1 MREVDSS
8 RPMVGQPVP
17 RVEDARLL
25 RGRGRFV
32 ADISPTAGIH
42 HAAVVRSPHAHAR
55 VGAVDASAALALDGV
70 LTVVTPEDARRRLR
84 PFSVGVGGAEAYWP
98 LALDTARYV
107 GEPVAVVVARD
118 RYLAEDAADLVTVEY
133 EPLDP
138 VMDVGAGRV
147 VSDRSFRYGDPDAAF
162 AAAAHRVE
170 ASFRFPR
177 YSSTPIECYAVLAEW
192 DDAAGEVT
200 VWSNFHGP
208 LVMQPLI
215 AAALGLAENRLR
227 LVVPPDIGGSFGI
240 KSGVYAYIPLVA
252 LASRLAGV
260 PVRWTADRW
269 EDLVASQAGTD
280 RLTHASAAVDAGG
293 RITALRLEILDDV
306 GAHLRPPEPATLYRC
321 FGNLVGPYAIEHLA
335 VEARAVLTNRPPTGL
350 NRGFGGQQLYF
361 TLERL
366 VEMVGRR
373 LGLDPVEIRR
383 RNLIPAHRMPY
394 RTPSGGVYDSGDY
407 PALLESLLRDGGH
420 AEMLAERDRLRARG
434 RLAGVG
440 MAVIVDPSG
449 TNLGYI
455 DLARTPEERGGGL
468 GKSGCTESATLS
480 MDPMGGVRLRIASAP
495 TGQGHETVAAQIV
508 ADELGVPMAT
518 VRVDPSID
526 TGAQVWNVSSGS
538 YSSRFAPLVASAVHR
553 ACASLRRRILA
564 IAAEMLEVD
573 PADLELV
580 DGRVRARGSDRS
592 VPVRRVAGLAH
603 WDPGALAPGVDSLL
617 SVTASFSSEL
627 ARAPAGDDTVDSS
640 ICYGGVADLCLVD
653 IDAETC
659 AVRVLRYATVHDSG
673 RILNPLLAD
682 GQVAGAL
689 AHGLGGA
696 LYEELV
702 HDPDGTPLTTSF
714 MDYLCPTVREMPELL
729 IHHLDGDTDF
739 VPSRAKGIGEG
750 NCMAAPAAIANA
762 VTDALSAHGVE
773 VNELPVHGGRIWEWL
788 QARQRPPQGEA

>member
-1 MREVDSS
+1 MSDPVDA
-8 RPMVGQPVP
+8 RPLVGRPVP

-32 ADISPTAGIH
+32 ADLSPVGGIH

-55 VGAVDASAALALDGV
+55 ITGVDASAALALDGV
-70 LTVVTPEDARRRLR
+70 LAVVTPDDARRHLR
-84 PFSVGVGGAEAYWP
+84 PFSVGVGSAPPYWP
-98 LALDTARYV
+98 IALDTASYA

-118 RYLAEDAADLVTVEY
+118 RYLAEDAAGLVAVDY

-138 VMDVGAGRV
+138 VLDVEAGRV
-147 VSDRSFRYGDPDAAF
+147 ASDRHFRYGDPEAAF
-162 AAAAHRVE
+162 AGAATTVE

-177 YSSTPIECYAVLAEW
+177 YSSTPIECYAVIADW
-192 DDAAGEVT
+192 DGAAGEAT

-208 LVMQPLI
+208 FVMQPLV

-227 LVVPPDIGGSFGI
+227 LVVPADIGGSFGI
-240 KSGVYAYIPLVA
+240 KSGVYAYIPLIA

-269 EDLVASQAGTD
+269 EDLVASQTGTG
-280 RLTHASAAVDAGG
+280 RLTRATAGVDAEG
-293 RITALRLEILDDV
+293 RITALRLRILDDV

-321 FGNLVGPYAIEHLA
+321 FGNLVGAYGIEHLA
-335 VEARAVLTNRPPTGL
+335 VHASAVCTNRPPTGL

-366 VEMVGRR
+366 VEMVGTRC
-373 LGLDPVEIRR
+373 GLDAVEVRR
-383 RNLIPAHRMPY
+383 VNLIPAHRMPY
-394 RTPSGGVYDSGDY
+394 RTPTGGVYDSGDL
-407 PALLESLLRDGGH
+407 PRLLDTLLEKGDH
-420 AEMLAERDRLRARG
+420 AGMLAERDRLRAAG

-440 MAVIVDPSG
+440 MALVVDPSG

-468 GKSGCTESATLS
+468 GKSGCTESATLT
-480 MDPMGGVRLRIASAP
+480 MDPMGGLRLRIATAP
-495 TGQGHETVAAQIV
+495 EGQGHETVAAQIV
-508 ADELGVPMAT
+508 ADAFGVPMPA
-518 VRVDPSID
+518 VRVDASVD
-526 TGAQVWNVSSGS
+526 TAAQVWNVSSGS
-538 YSSRFAPLVASAVHR
+538 YSSRFAPIVASAILR
-553 ACASLRRRILA
+553 ACASLRERILA

-573 PADLELV
+573 PADLELA
-580 DGRVRARGSDRS
+580 GGAVRARGSDRS
-592 VPVRRVAGLAH
+592 VPLRRVAGLAH
-603 WDPGALAPGVDSLL
+603 WDPGALPRTVEPLL

-627 ARAPAGDDTVDSS
+627 ARSPAGDDTVDSS
-640 ICYGGVADLCLVD
+640 ICYGGVGGLCLVD
-653 IDAETC
+653 IDPDTC
-659 AVRVLRYATVHDSG
+659 AVRVLRYASVHDSG
-673 RILNPLLAD
+673 RILNPLLAN

-696 LYEELV
+696 LYEEMV

-714 MDYLCPTVREMPELL
+714 MDYLCPTVREMPELR

-750 NCMAAPAAIANA
+750 TCMAAPAAIANA
-762 VTDALSAHGVE
+762 VTDALREHGIE
-773 VNELPVHGGRIWEWL
+773 VTELPLHGGRIWEL
-788 QARQRPPQGEA
+788 LHPQEKRG

>member
-1 MREVDSS
+1 MSEPVDA
-8 RPMVGQPVP
+8 RPLVGRPVP

-32 ADISPTAGIH
+32 ADLSPVGGIH

-55 VGAVDASAALALDGV
+55 ITGVDASAALALDGV
-70 LTVVTPEDARRRLR
+70 LAVVTPEDARRHLR
-84 PFSVGVGGAEAYWP
+84 PFSVGVGDAPPYWP
-98 LALDTARYV
+98 LALDTARYA

-118 RYLAEDAADLVTVEY
+118 RYLAEDAADLVAVDY

-138 VMDVGAGRV
+138 VLDIEAARV
-147 VSDRSFRYGDPDAAF
+147 ATDRHFRYGDPKSAF
-162 AAAAHRVE
+162 AAAAATVE
-170 ASFRFPR
+170 ASFHFPR
-177 YSSTPIECYAVLAEW
+177 YSSTPIECYAVIADW
-192 DDAAGEVT
+192 DGAAGEAT

-208 LVMQPLI
+208 FVMQPLI

-227 LVVPPDIGGSFGI
+227 LVVPADIGGSFGI
-240 KSGVYAYIPLVA
+240 KSGVYAYIPLIA

-269 EDLVASQAGTD
+269 EDLVASQSGTG
-280 RLTHASAAVDAGG
+280 RLTRATAAVDGAG
-293 RITALRLEILDDV
+293 RITALRLRILDDV

-321 FGNLVGPYAIEHLA
+321 FGNLVGAYGIEHLE
-335 VEARAVLTNRPPTGL
+335 VQARAVCTNRSPTGL

-366 VEMVGRR
+366 VEMVGTRC
-373 LGLDPVEIRR
+373 GLDAVEVRR

-394 RTPSGGVYDSGDY
+394 RTPTGGVYDSGDL
-407 PALLESLLRDGGH
+407 PRLLDTLLAEGDH
-420 AEMLAERDRLRARG
+420 AGMLAERDRLRAAG

-440 MAVIVDPSG
+440 LALIVDPSG

-468 GKSGCTESATLS
+468 GKSGCTESATLT
-480 MDPMGGVRLRIASAP
+480 MDPMGGLRLRIATAP
-495 TGQGHETVAAQIV
+495 EGQGHETVAAQIV
-508 ADELGVPMAT
+508 ADELGVPMSA
-518 VRVDPSID
+518 VRVDASVD
-526 TGAQVWNVSSGS
+526 TAAQVWNVSSGS
-538 YSSRFAPLVASAVHR
+538 YSSRFAPIVASAILR
-553 ACASLRRRILA
+553 ACASLRERILA

-573 PADLELV
+573 PADLELA
-580 DGRVRARGSDRS
+580 GGAVRARGSDRA
-592 VPVRRVAGLAH
+592 VPLRRVAGLAH
-603 WDPGALAPGVDSLL
+603 WDPGALPRTVEPLL

-627 ARAPAGDDTVDSS
+627 ARSPAGDDTVDSS
-640 ICYGGVADLCLVD
+640 ICYGGVGGLCIVD
-653 IDAETC
+653 IDPDTC
-659 AVRVLRYATVHDSG
+659 EVRVLRYASVHDSG

-696 LYEELV
+696 LYEEIV

-714 MDYLCPTVREMPELL
+714 MDYLCPTVREMPELR

-750 NCMAAPAAIANA
+750 TCMAAPAAIANA
-762 VTDALSAHGVE
+762 VTDALREHGVE
-773 VNELPVHGGRIWEWL
+773 VTALPLHGGRIWEL
-788 QARQRPPQGEA
+788 LHPQEKRG

>member
-1 MREVDSS
+1 MREVVRA
-8 RPMVGQPVP
+8 RPLVGQPIP

-32 ADISPTAGIH
+32 GDISPVAGIH

-70 LTVVTPEDARRRLR
+70 LAVVTPEDARRLLR
-84 PFSVGVGGAEAYWP
+84 PFSVGVGGAEPYWP

-118 RYLAEDAADLVTVEY
+118 RYVAEDATDLVVVDY
-133 EPLDP
+133 EPLEP
-138 VMDVGAGRV
+138 VLDVDAGTV
-147 VSDRSFRYGDPDAAF
+147 VSSRSFRYGDPDAAF

-192 DDAAGEVT
+192 DAASGEAT

-208 LVMQPLI
+208 FVMQPLV
-215 AAALGLAENRLR
+215 AACLGLAENRLR

-240 KSGVYAYIPLVA
+240 KSGVYAYIPLIA

-280 RLTHASAAVDAGG
+280 RLTHAAAAVDGEG
-293 RITALRLEILDDV
+293 RIVALRLEILDDV

-373 LGLDPVEIRR
+373 LGLDAVTVRR
-383 RNLIPAHRMPY
+383 RNLIAAQRMPY

-407 PALLESLLRDGGH
+407 PALLDALLREGGH
-420 AEMLAERDRLRARG
+420 AEMLAQRDRLRAGG

-440 MAVIVDPSG
+440 MAMIVDPSG

-455 DLARTPEERGGGL
+455 DLARTPEERDRGL

-480 MDPMGGVRLRIASAP
+480 MDPMGGVRLRIATAP
-495 TGQGHETVAAQIV
+495 EGQGHETVAAQIV
-508 ADELGVPMAT
+508 ADELGVSMAA

-526 TGAQVWNVSSGS
+526 TAAQVWNVSSGS
-538 YSSRFAPLVASAVHR
+538 YSSRFAPVVASAIHR
-553 ACASLRRRILA
+553 ACATLRERICA

-580 DGRVRARGSDRS
+580 DGSVRARGGDRA
-592 VPVRRVAGLAH
+592 VPIRRVAGLAH
-603 WDPGALAPGVDSLL
+603 WDPGSLPPGVEPLL

-627 ARAPAGDDTVDSS
+627 ARSPAGDDTVDSS

-653 IDAETC
+653 VDPDTC
-659 AVRVLRYATVHDSG
+659 AVRVLRYATVHDAG

-696 LYEELV
+696 LLEELV
-702 HDPDGTPLTTSF
+702 YDPDGTPLTTSF
-714 MDYLCPTVREMPELL
+714 MDYLCPTVAEMPELR
-729 IHHLDGDTDF
+729 IHHVAGDTDF

-788 QARQRPPQGEA
+788 QAHPRREEEM

>member
-1 MREVDSS
+1 MGEPVVA
-8 RPMVGQPVP
+8 RPLVGRPIP

-32 ADISPTAGIH
+32 ADLSPTAGIH
-42 HAAVVRSPHAHAR
+42 HAAIVRSPHAHAR
-55 VGAVDASAALALDGV
+55 VLSVDAAAARALDGV
-70 LTVVTPEDARRRLR
+70 LAVVTPDDARRLLR
-84 PFSVGVGGAEAYWP
+84 PFGVGVPGADPYWP
-98 LALDTARYV
+98 LALDTARYA

-118 RYLAEDAADLVTVEY
+118 RYVAEDAADLVFVDY

-138 VMDVGAGRV
+138 VLDVERGRV
-147 VSDRSFRYGDPDAAF
+147 VSARSFRYGEPDAAF
-162 AAAAHRVE
+162 AAAARTVE

-177 YSSTPIECYAVLAEW
+177 YSSTPVECYAVLAEW

-208 LVMQPLI
+208 FVMQPLV
-215 AAALGLAENRLR
+215 AASLGIAENRLR

-240 KSGVYAYIPLVA
+240 KSGVYAYIPLIA
-252 LASRLAGV
+252 LASRIAGV

-269 EDLVASQAGTD
+269 EDLVASQAGTA
-280 RLTHASAAVDAGG
+280 RLTRAAAAVDGSG
-293 RITALRLEILDDV
+293 RITGLRLEILDDV

-335 VEARAVLTNRPPTGL
+335 VEARAVLTNRAPTGL

-361 TLERL
+361 TVERL
-366 VEMVGRR
+366 VEMVGRDA
-373 LGLDPVEIRR
+373 GLDAVEVRR
-383 RNLIPAHRMPY
+383 RNLIPAERMPY

-407 PALLESLLRDGGH
+407 PGLLDALLREGDH
-420 AEMLAERDRLRARG
+420 AGLLAERDRLRAAG

-440 MAVIVDPSG
+440 MALVVDPSG

-455 DLARTPEERGGGL
+455 DLARTPDERARGL
-468 GKSGCTESATLS
+468 GKSGCIETATLT
-480 MDPMGGVRLRIASAP
+480 MDPMGAVRLRIATAP
-495 TGQGHETVAAQIV
+495 EGQGHETVAAQIV
-508 ADELGVPMAT
+508 ADELGIPMDQ

-526 TGAQVWNVSSGS
+526 TAAQQWNVSSGS
-538 YSSRFAPLVASAVHR
+538 YSSRFAPITASAIQR
-553 ACASLRRRILA
+553 SCAALRLRLCA

-580 DGRVRARGSDRS
+580 DGTVRTRGTDRS
-592 VPVRRVAGLAH
+592 VPLRRVAGLAH
-603 WDPGALAPGVDSLL
+603 WDPGSLPRGVDPLL
-617 SVTASFSSEL
+617 TVTASFSSEL
-627 ARAPAGDDTVDSS
+627 ARGPAADDTVDSS

-653 IDAETC
+653 IDPETC
-659 AVRVLRYATVHDSG
+659 EVRVLRYASVHDSG

-696 LYEELV
+696 LLEELV
-702 HDPDGTPLTTSF
+702 YDADGTPQTTSF
-714 MDYLCPTVREMPELL
+714 MDYLCPSVREMPELR

-739 VPSRAKGIGEG
+739 VPSGAKGIGEG

-762 VTDALSAHGVE
+762 VTDALRAHGIE

-788 QARQRPPQGEA
+788 HKGER

>member
-1 MREVDSS
+1 MSEVDPS
-8 RPMVGQPVP
+8 RPLVGQPVP

-32 ADISPTAGIH
+32 ADLSPIAGIH

-55 VGAVDASAALALDGV
+55 VGAVDASAALALEGV
-70 LTVVTPEDARRRLR
+70 LAVVTPDDARRLLR
-84 PFSVGVGGAEAYWP
+84 PFGVGVGGAEPYWP
-98 LALDTARYV
+98 LALDTARYA

-118 RYLAEDAADLVTVEY
+118 RYVAEDAADLVAVDY
-133 EPLDP
+133 EPLAP
-138 VMDVGAGRV
+138 VLDVEAGRV

-177 YSSTPIECYAVLAEW
+177 YSSTPIECYAVVAEW
-192 DDAAGEVT
+192 DAAAGEAT

-208 LVMQPLI
+208 FVMQPLI
-215 AAALGLAENRLR
+215 AASLGIPENRLR
-227 LVVPPDIGGSFGI
+227 LVVPADIGGSFGI
-240 KSGVYAYIPLVA
+240 KSGVYAYIPLIA

-280 RLTHASAAVDAGG
+280 RLTRAAAAVDAEG
-293 RITALRLEILDDV
+293 RILGLRLEILDDV

-321 FGNLVGPYAIEHLA
+321 FGNLVGPYAVEHLA

-373 LGLDPVEIRR
+373 VGLDRVEVRR
-383 RNLIPAHRMPY
+383 RNLIPAQRMPY
-394 RTPSGGVYDSGDY
+394 RTPTGGVYDSGDY
-407 PALLESLLRDGGH
+407 PALLDTLLREGDHTG
-420 AEMLAERDRLRARG
+420 MLAERDRLRRAG

-440 MAVIVDPSG
+440 MAMIVDPSG

-455 DLARTPEERGGGL
+455 DLARTPEERGRGL
-468 GKSGCTESATLS
+468 GKSGCTESATLT
-480 MDPMGGVRLRIASAP
+480 MDPMGGVRLRIATAP
-495 TGQGHETVAAQIV
+495 EGQGHETVAAQIV
-508 ADELGVPMAT
+508 ADALGVPMAA

-526 TGAQVWNVSSGS
+526 TASQVWNVSSGS
-538 YSSRFAPLVASAVHR
+538 YSSRFAPIVASAIHR
-553 ACASLRRRILA
+553 ACAALRERILA
-564 IAAEMLEVD
+564 IAAEILEVD
-573 PADLELV
+573 AADLELA
-580 DGRVRARGSDRS
+580 GGGVRARGSDRA
-592 VPVRRVAGLAH
+592 VPLRRVAGVAH
-603 WDPGALAPGVDSLL
+603 WDPGALPPGVEPLL
-617 SVTASFSSEL
+617 SVTASFGSEL
-627 ARAPAGDDTVDSS
+627 ARSPAGDDTVDSS
-640 ICYGGVADLCLVD
+640 ICYGGVGGLCLVD
-653 IDAETC
+653 IDPDTC
-659 AVRVLRYATVHDSG
+659 ALTLLRYASVHDSG

-696 LYEELV
+696 LYEELAY
-702 HDPDGTPLTTSF
+702 DPDGNPLTTSF
-714 MDYLCPTVREMPELL
+714 MDYLCPTVREMPELR
-729 IHHLDGDTDF
+729 IHHVRGDTDF

-750 NCMAAPAAIANA
+750 TCMAAPAAIASA
-762 VTDALSAHGVE
+762 VTDALSGHGVE
-773 VNELPVHGGRIWEWL
+773 VTELPVHGGRIWEWL
-788 QARQRPPQGEA
+788 HTRERGEP